1 MQQFTLSEAAAWTGG
16 TCTADP
22 VITSV
27 VRDAREAGPGSLF
40 VAIKGERF
48 DGHDFIGQAIERG
61 AAAVLTHRKDE
72 TYSIP
77 ALYVEDT
84 RQGLLDLAGGYR
96 AQFDC
101 PVVAVTGSVGK
112 TTTKE
117 MIASVL
123 SERYDTLKTR
133 GNLNNTIGMP
143 LTALEMDENTEAA
156 VFEMGMSAFGES
168 AAMAAC
174 GQPNI
179 AVITMIGTSHIEFLG
194 SREGICRAKMEI
206 LEGLAAR
213 GGIAV
218 LNGDEPLLWEQKDRL
233 FGRIVWFGQ
242 NNPDCEFRAED
253 ISCTDGTLRFTLIWP
268 EGRKTVEVASQGT
281 HNVGNALAAAACGWL
296 LGLDGDDMAAGLAA
310 YRPVGMREQRY
321 EKNGFAIYQDCY
333 NASPDSMEAALRVLG
348 EMSGKRRFAVLGCMG
363 ELGDY
368 APDGHR
374 RAGRAAAQYADYLFA
389 YGPDTAYLKEGA
401 VEAGM
406 DAARIACFDTHEAL
420 AEALRAAAQP
430 GDALLFKGSRAMKM
444 ENALKLFLGEE
455 VES

>member
-123 SERYDTLKTR
+123 SERYDTLKTQ

-156 VFEMGMSAFGES
+156 VFEMGMSAFGEI

-242 NNPDCEFRAED
+242 NNPGCEFRAED

-348 EMSGKRRFAVLGCMG
+348 EMAGGAALPCWAAWASWAITRPTAIA
-363 ELGDY
+363 E
-368 APDGHR
+368 PDGQQHSTPTTCLPTARTPLTSR
-374 RAGRAAAQYADYLFA
+374 RAQSRPVWTRHA
-389 YGPDTAYLKEGA
+389 
-401 VEAGM
+401 
-406 DAARIACFDTHEAL
+406 
-420 AEALRAAAQP
+420 
-430 GDALLFKGSRAMKM
+430 SRALTRTRRWLRRCVRRHSRGMHCCSR
-444 ENALKLFLGEE
+444 A
-455 VES
+455 VVR

>member
-1 MQQFTLSEAAAWTGG
+1 MQQFTLSQAAAWTGG
-16 TCTADP
+16 ACTADP

-40 VAIKGERF
+40 VAIRGERF
-48 DGHDFIGQAIERG
+48 DGHDFIGQAVARG
-61 AAAVLTHRKDE
+61 AAAVLTHRKEE
-72 TYSIP
+72 TYPIP

-84 RQGLLDLAGGYR
+84 RQALLDLAGGYR

-117 MIASVL
+117 MIAAVL
-123 SERYDTLKTR
+123 SERYDTLKTQ

-156 VFEMGMSAFGES
+156 VFEMGMSGFGEI

-179 AVITMIGTSHIEFLG
+179 AVITMIGTSHIELLG

-253 ISCTDGTLRFTLIWP
+253 VSCTDGTLRFTMIWP
-268 EGRKTVEVASQGT
+268 EGRQTVAVASQGA

-296 LGLDGDDMAAGLAA
+296 LGLEADEIAAGLAA
-310 YRPVGMREQRY
+310 YRPVGLREQRY
-321 EKNGFAIYQDCY
+321 EKNGYAIYEDCY

-348 EMSGKRRFAVLGCMG
+348 SMPGARHIAVLGGMG
-363 ELGDY
+363 ELGNY
-368 APDGHR
+368 APEGHR
-374 RAGRAAAQYADYLFA
+374 RAGRAAAKYADRIFA
-389 YGPDTAYLKEGA
+389 YGANTEYLREGA
-401 VEAGM
+401 LEGGM
-406 DAARIACFDTHEAL
+406 APQDVACFDTHEAL
-420 AEALRAAAQP
+420 AEALRREARP

-444 ENALKLFLGEE
+444 ENVLKRFLGEE

>member
-16 TCTADP
+16 TCTVDP

-123 SERYDTLKTR
+123 SERYDTLKTQ

-156 VFEMGMSAFGES
+156 VFEMGMSAFGEI

-242 NNPDCEFRAED
+242 NNPGCEFRAED

-296 LGLDGDDMAAGLAA
+296 QALRLIVRSACVSSAMRRTALPSIRTATTQARTRWKPRCACSVRWRVSAALPCSAAWASWATTHPTAIAEPDGQRHSTPTTCSPTARTPRTSRRVRS
-310 YRPVGMREQRY
+310 RPVWTRHASRALTRTRRWLRHCARRHSRGMH
-321 EKNGFAIYQDCY
+321 CC
-333 NASPDSMEAALRVLG
+333 S
-348 EMSGKRRFAVLGCMG
+348 
-363 ELGDY
+363 
-368 APDGHR
+368 
-374 RAGRAAAQYADYLFA
+374 RAA
-389 YGPDTAYLKEGA
+389 
-401 VEAGM
+401 V
-406 DAARIACFDTHEAL
+406 R
-420 AEALRAAAQP
+420 
-430 GDALLFKGSRAMKM
+430 
-444 ENALKLFLGEE
+444 
-455 VES
+455 